1 MSDLEMTEAV
11 GGNAQTLLY
20 LSNIL
25 KHLLIWGHRVV
36 KFVPKPLLE
45 DTKGWPHFF
54 FLKEK
59 ESRAYLDHSPR

>member
-1 MSDLEMTEAV
+1 MSDLETTESV

-20 LSNIL
+20 LSNTL

-54 FLKEK
+54 FFF
-59 ESRAYLDHSPR
+59 